1 MTMASERSTV
11 ARPALRAVCV
21 SRMRRSD
28 SGYGSGASRM
38 PFTRLNMAVVV
49 PTPSASTRT
58 TAPAKVGTRR
68 RRRAANRSSDRVLM
82 HESPAVL
89 RLGSVDVGT
98 VTLRVDERSHRVLR
112 GGAGDKLTVPAPPSC
127 MAGHPDVSGEA
138 PQHPEAAL
146 EVGPL
151 LWIPHPTQRHQVAS
165 AHDVQHAV
173 TVTNGE

>member
-1 MTMASERSTV
+1 M
-11 ARPALRAVCV
+11 
-21 SRMRRSD
+21 
-28 SGYGSGASRM
+28 Y
-38 PFTRLNMAVVV
+38 
-49 PTPSASTRT
+49 
-58 TAPAKVGTRR
+58 
-68 RRRAANRSSDRVLM
+68 
-82 HESPAVL
+82 ESPAEL

-98 VTLRVDERSHRVLR
+98 VTLRVDERFHRVLR
-112 GGAGDKLTVPAPPSC
+112 GGASDKLAVPAPPSC

-173 TVTNGE
+173 IVTNGEGPRGAGERSPWHSKQHSKQPTDQTK